1 MRGRAGGGGTPA
13 TPVAMA
19 TRPRPCISDTRKIVS
34 KGHGF
39 VGGGTPIPVGPAL
52 EGVPGSSAEASPR
65 LDQGA
70 GARGASTC
78 TTATLW
84 QPPRSG
90 QHLGAQRPPRLLTRA
105 CPVQTARSARPRL
118 LGCCRPRLGASGLR
132 GCSLTAYFAAAH
144 CHGVHLPPPPVSS
157 QQRHVPG
164 RGPGWRCARW
174 TLSVSAS
181 GPVGSHGCQWAWPRG
196 VTWN

>member
-1 MRGRAGGGGTPA
+1 MDSWGEEPPFLRAPHWKGFRAAVRKRVHGWTRARALGGHHVHDGDPLAAASQRAAPGCPA
-13 TPVAMA
+13 A
-19 TRPRPCISDTRKIVS
+19 TASPD
-34 KGHGF
+34 
-39 VGGGTPIPVGPAL
+39 
-52 EGVPGSSAEASPR
+52 EGVSRANRAKCAASA
-65 LDQGA
+65 A
-70 GARGASTC
+70 GLLPAAARGF
-78 TTATLW
+78 
-84 QPPRSG
+84 
-90 QHLGAQRPPRLLTRA
+90 
-105 CPVQTARSARPRL
+105 
-118 LGCCRPRLGASGLR
+118 GASGLR

-144 CHGVHLPPPPVSS
+144 CHGVDLPPPPVSS